1 MCLGKAYLE
10 ANGKQELVLDSVSL
24 IEISDTKLKL
34 STIFGDQKELEATVK
49 EIDFENSRIILTRVP
64 AGRK

>member
-10 ANGKQELVLDSVSL
+10 ANGKQELVLDSVAL

-34 STIFGDQKELEATVK
+34 STIFGDTKELEASLK
-49 EIDFENSRIILTRVP
+49 EIDFEKSRIIMKAVP
-64 AGRK
+64 AIRK

>member
-10 ANGKQELVLDSVSL
+10 ADNKRELVLDSIAL
-24 IEISDTKLKL
+24 IEIADTKLRL
-34 STIFGDQKELEATVK
+34 STIFGDTKEIEASIR
-49 EIDFENSRIILTRVP
+49 EIDFESSRNILTRVS

>member
-10 ANGKQELVLDSVSL
+10 ANGKRELVLESVAL
-24 IEISDTKLKL
+24 LEISDTKLKL

>member
-10 ANGKQELVLDSVSL
+10 ADNNRELVLDSIAL
-24 IEISDTKLKL
+24 IEIADTKLKL
-34 STIFGDQKELEATVK
+34 STIFGDTKEIEASIK
-49 EIDFENSRIILTRVP
+49 EIDFESSRIILTRVP